1 MFPHPMKGSF
11 SDYFIEIL
19 LVMQDSSSHP
29 RELEDQPA
37 CVCDSIHT
45 YVPGFIFIGLLQF
58 RIIYMVYIHKK

>member
-19 LVMQDSSSHP
+19 LVRQDSSSHP
-29 RELEDQPA
+29 RKLEDQHV
-37 CVCDSIHT
+37 CVCVTLHA
-45 YVPGFIFIGLLQF
+45 YEPGFIFIGLLQF